1 MKLGFTADFYED
13 SGIRSVIEQL
23 DKLSNSI
30 NRKNKNNTDIEIF
43 IAVNCMPHELKMRK
57 RFSKS
62 DRILYYDIILDYK
75 EVKKK
80 NLAGKKKLIAEMI
93 IESFD
98 IIEKYKLGIDKSKIV
113 QSATTF
119 FINDNWIY

>member
-23 DKLSNSI
+23 DKLSNHI
-30 NRKNKNNTDIEIF
+30 NKKNKNNTDIEIF
-43 IAVNCMPHELKMRK
+43 IVVNCMPHELKMRK

-62 DRILYYDIILDYK
+62 DRILYYDIILDYN